1 MSRMNTFWE
10 AILNVFSSRSAEQ
23 SSPST
28 TKQTQYHEMAAN
40 DVESNKTMALT
51 HGMHDASRAEA
62 YLPSC
67 GDSTS
72 AIKGVYCEI
81 VIQR

>member
-1 MSRMNTFWE
+1 
-10 AILNVFSSRSAEQ
+10 
-23 SSPST
+23 
-28 TKQTQYHEMAAN
+28 MAAN